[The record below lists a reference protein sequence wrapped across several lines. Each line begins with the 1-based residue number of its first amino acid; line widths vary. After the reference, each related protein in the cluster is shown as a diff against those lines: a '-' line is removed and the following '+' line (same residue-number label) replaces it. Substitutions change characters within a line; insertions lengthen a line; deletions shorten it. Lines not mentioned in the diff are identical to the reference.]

1 MTPDRSD
8 RERVVRSRAIVQSLS
23 RQALEEAGERLAVA
37 QQRADDELEL
47 IAQHIAGA
55 IGVGISIS
63 EIARLTG
70 LSRPKVYELR
80 DRYRPADSELEMR
93 VLAQLAASGG
103 LSSEQLADQLD
114 VSLDRV
120 RRAIGALEERSH
132 VRLALTYYDASDP
145 TALYRIAPDA
155 YPTLERWILR
165 TGEEPQ
171 LMSVYV
177 VLDNADKE
185 AIREAAIQVLGPE
198 LFAVIEPGTVGDQ
211 DGPELGFSVAAGDF
225 DKAVARA
232 GERMRELRAAAGLEP
247 KPVLIR
253 AILEGRPG
261 YLATAVRRRL
271 RS

>member
-1 MTPDRSD
+1 MRPDRID
-8 RERVVRSRAIVQSLS
+8 RQRVVRSRALVRNLS

-37 QQRADDELEL
+37 QQRADHEFEL

-55 IGVGISIS
+55 IGVGLSIS

-80 DRYRPADSELEMR
+80 DRYRPADGELEMR

-103 LSSEQLADQLD
+103 LSTEQLADQLD
-114 VSLDRV
+114 ESLARL
-120 RRAIGALEERSH
+120 REAIEALEARTH

-145 TALYRIAPDA
+145 TELYRIAPDA

-171 LMSVYV
+171 QMSVYV
-177 VLDNADKE
+177 VLDPTEQE

-211 DGPELGFSVAAGDF
+211 DGPELGFSLAAGDF
-225 DKAVARA
+225 DEAVARA
-232 GERMRELRAAAGLEP
+232 GERMRELRAVAGLEP
-247 KPVLIR
+247 KPVLIK
-253 AILEGRPG
+253 AVLEGRPG